1 MKKILAT
8 ISMVF
13 GVLFLVSC
21 SLGSPSNTGDR
32 SSDKSLETDEY
43 KFNSS
48 NAYLAA
54 IAIDAA
60 WDLDKDLNKNLKY
73 VSIDT
78 DTFMDFSKDDTAE
91 LFNYISKKYNVI
103 PLDMN
108 MDELEEAGYV
118 KDGEFVNGIVYDVSS
133 YKEYSKNSVS
143 FRGRKRRSNLGAIGF
158 TFEAIKVK
166 EKWVVIKSSVNWI
179 Y

>member
-54 IAIDAA
+54 IAIAAA